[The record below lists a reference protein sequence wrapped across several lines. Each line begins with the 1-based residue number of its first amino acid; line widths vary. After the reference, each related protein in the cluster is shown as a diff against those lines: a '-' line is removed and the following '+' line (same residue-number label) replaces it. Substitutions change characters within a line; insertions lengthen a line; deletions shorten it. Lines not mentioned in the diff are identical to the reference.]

1 MPSYLVTIDRISYST
16 ILTLDLIV
24 LAYLLRCHQKD
35 RYPFI
40 FLQLALMVCSAV
52 FALIVLF
59 KPGLTYDLDNP
70 GFYLVQASRLLDL
83 LSTWIY
89 VYFLLRVALLM
100 PTYLNFGKLHLYSNQ
115 RAIDCILHWTNAA
128 AVLLILNDILCTTFI
143 KSYATVWLSLLP
155 LVMEGFVLIFS
166 LRRIRAEIEV
176 IGFAEYYS
184 SH

>member
-1 MPSYLVTIDRISYST
+1 M
-16 ILTLDLIV
+16 

-40 FLQLALMVCSAV
+40 FLQLALMVCSAII
-52 FALIVLF
+52 ALIVLF

-70 GFYLVQASRLLDL
+70 GFYLIQASRLLDL

-115 RAIDCILHWTNAA
+115 RWIACVLHWANSVAI
-128 AVLLILNDILCTTFI
+128 LLMVSDVLCTTFI
-143 KSYATVWLSLLP
+143 VSYATVWLSLLP
-155 LVMEGFVLIFS
+155 LLMEGFVLIFA
-166 LRRIRAEIEV
+166 LRRIRAEI
-176 IGFAEYYS
+176 
-184 SH
+184 